1 MRAREEIAI
10 LKRRWKLAPTIEVLM
25 AQRRQ
30 ILGRLINQVELM
42 SGEVE
47 LLQWLAEIN
56 LPLGLGTSSEAEYVN
71 RILENLGIKNYFK
84 VIVTGDD
91 VVRGKPD
98 PEVYLKVA
106 RGLGVAPK
114 ECVVIED
121 APNGVAAARAA
132 GMQCWMVTD
141 SLMEVK
147 RWLTNI

>member
-1 MRAREEIAI
+1 
-10 LKRRWKLAPTIEVLM
+10 
-25 AQRRQ
+25 
-30 ILGRLINQVELM
+30 M
-42 SGEVE
+42 SGTAE
-47 LLQWLAEIN
+47 LLQWLAETN